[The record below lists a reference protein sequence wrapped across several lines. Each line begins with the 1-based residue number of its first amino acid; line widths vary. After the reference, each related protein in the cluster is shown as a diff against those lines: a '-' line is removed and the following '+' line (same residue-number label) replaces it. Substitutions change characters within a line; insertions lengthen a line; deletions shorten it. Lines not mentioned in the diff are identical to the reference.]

1 MPNQLLPI
9 KHRPIIHYND
19 ASFFYEHFAFCP
31 SKLSLRI
38 FRKTVPLNG
47 LVCIFCWIFSP
58 IYFYQN
64 DIVMW
69 FYVSYHDVIHHQKK
83 EKKTLWTRSFFFSL
97 FYVFNSQSQRFFE
110 WHEKNSFIYNVWCN
124 INSLVSFGKS
134 FVSRLAYVT
143 NAKFIQINHGSESR
157 SCDRIQAMQATQGN
171 NSQKL
176 VE

>member
-1 MPNQLLPI
+1 MPI
-9 KHRPIIHYND
+9 KIELTYISQNCAIERISVY
-19 ASFFYEHFAFCP
+19 FFAEFSAQFIFIKMTLLCDFMFHITMSYTTKRKNKKKHFEP
-31 SKLSLRI
+31 
-38 FRKTVPLNG
+38 
-47 LVCIFCWIFSP
+47 
-58 IYFYQN
+58 
-64 DIVMW
+64 D
-69 FYVSYHDVIHHQKK
+69 H
-83 EKKTLWTRSFFFSL
+83 FFFSL